1 MATNTAVPT
10 KSQLPI
16 PSGRTR
22 RDQFKDRRNRN
33 FTFQN
38 WKEDGEAL
46 LCEFRNNERTLETNQ
61 WEIGDWLIKGVENKK
76 FVQKEAY
83 DAAEQITGYDR
94 TYLQTVVWVV
104 GRFRD
109 PSLLKESTLK
119 WSHFK
124 ELAYIEDAT
133 LREEVLNHFDDGLPH
148 SVRQVREHVLEEL
161 AKHKGPGKKQKAE
174 ATQWVSMQVSLK
186 PNLRRT
192 IKLFAKI
199 KRRDTDTL
207 LREWVMDYYEEHE
220 KEILVAIEKAKSKK
234 KAKR

>member
-94 TYLQTVVWVV
+94 TYLQTVDWVV

-109 PSLLKESTLK
+109 PS
-119 WSHFK
+119 
-124 ELAYIEDAT
+124 
-133 LREEVLNHFDDGLPH
+133 
-148 SVRQVREHVLEEL
+148 
-161 AKHKGPGKKQKAE
+161 
-174 ATQWVSMQVSLK
+174 
-186 PNLRRT
+186 
-192 IKLFAKI
+192 
-199 KRRDTDTL
+199 
-207 LREWVMDYYEEHE
+207 
-220 KEILVAIEKAKSKK
+220 
-234 KAKR
+234 